1 MEPQPTATFPGFPD
15 FRANVTFVPIQFFTV
30 VVPHHSRGCVRIVGH
45 ALRRLLGWV
54 DEHGNPTQEQV
65 RFTYREL
72 IERAGV
78 SRDAIGEALREAV
91 EGGFLRC
98 VQEPQPDRSGQ
109 PAQSGVYEIHWDSEG
124 RYTDNPDE
132 FRGFYYPEAA
142 VVPVTEAGRI
152 THRPKAARKNIPNAF
167 FDVLLPAERLS
178 VVRVVGAMLFYSIQW
193 GPGGERKVPVQ
204 LSITELSRLTRLS
217 RQHVHEAVTEARERG
232 YIERVDAG
240 SFDPHHSRA
249 ATYAIRWIRAAPKG
263 RILLRE
269 QPVRSGE
276 PPPVGKGAQ
285 DRSEKVNGE
294 ESEKVNTERIKTDL
308 KTQETT
314 APDST
319 AVSPPAAA
327 VSAIDLLLKAGFD
340 LTTARRLAR
349 RRPLEVIQ
357 RQIGWLPLRHSTRN
371 RLGLLRRA
379 IEGDWCK
386 PDGAPEAEDLRL
398 GRIFA
403 RHYYAAYH
411 ANPGEPAAEP
421 LAKDS
426 EMAARFVERLLALD
440 RDPGKVPDWGRQ
452 FGGRMRDKHRND
464 ARARPHLS
472 AALVLY
478 GDEFLRLLR
487 QEASGRERAL
497 LGRSRA
503 EREVARMPAYLDFLR
518 AEEVRIQRS
527 DPAGYARFTEERR
540 QTRQRMTGGLFLAS
554 ADTLARFDS
563 ETSRLLAF
571 AEAFAD
577 RVPDFWRWEATQSE
591 AANSTGVVRIG
602 PQGATGQVGSPAS
615 GSVLLVN
622 KSQRGM
628 TQGEGH
634 SREVQHDGK
643 HDHA

>member
-1 MEPQPTATFPGFPD
+1 
-15 FRANVTFVPIQFFTV
+15 
-30 VVPHHSRGCVRIVGH
+30 
-45 ALRRLLGWV
+45 
-54 DEHGNPTQEQV
+54 
-65 RFTYREL
+65 
-72 IERAGV
+72 
-78 SRDAIGEALREAV
+78 
-91 EGGFLRC
+91 
-98 VQEPQPDRSGQ
+98 
-109 PAQSGVYEIHWDSEG
+109 
-124 RYTDNPDE
+124 
-132 FRGFYYPEAA
+132 
-142 VVPVTEAGRI
+142 
-152 THRPKAARKNIPNAF
+152 
-167 FDVLLPAERLS
+167 
-178 VVRVVGAMLFYSIQW
+178 
-193 GPGGERKVPVQ
+193 
-204 LSITELSRLTRLS
+204 
-217 RQHVHEAVTEARERG
+217 
-232 YIERVDAG
+232 
-240 SFDPHHSRA
+240 
-249 ATYAIRWIRAAPKG
+249 
-263 RILLRE
+263 
-269 QPVRSGE
+269 
-276 PPPVGKGAQ
+276 
-285 DRSEKVNGE
+285 VNGE
-294 ESEKVNTERIKTDL
+294 ESEKVNTVRIKTDL

-314 APDST
+314 ASVST

-327 VSAIDLLLKAGFD
+327 VSAIELLLKAGFD
-340 LTTARRLAR
+340 ATTARRLAR

-386 PDGAPEAEDLRL
+386 PDGAPEAEDLQL

-411 ANPGEPAAEP
+411 ANLGEPAAEP
-421 LAKDS
+421 LAKDT

-478 GDEFLRLLR
+478 GDEFLRFLR

-503 EREVARMPAYLDFLR
+503 EREAARMPAYLDFLR
-518 AEEVRIQRS
+518 SEEVRLQRS

-554 ADTLARFDS
+554 ADTVARFDS

-577 RVPDFWRWEATQSE
+577 KVPDFWRWESTQSE
-591 AANSTGVVRIG
+591 AANSTDIVRFG
-602 PQGATGQVGSPAS
+602 PQGATGHVGSPAS
-615 GSVLLVN
+615 GPVPLVN

-628 TQGEGH
+628 TQSEGH
-634 SREVQHDGK
+634 SREVQHNGK

>member
-1 MEPQPTATFPGFPD
+1 LDPQVTAIFPGFPD

-30 VVPHHSRGCVRIVGH
+30 VVPHCSRGCVRIVGH

-78 SRDAIGEALREAV
+78 SRDSIAEALREAIDK
-91 EGGFLRC
+91 GFLRC
-98 VQEPQPDRSGQ
+98 IQEPKPDRPGQ
-109 PAQSGVYEIHWDSEG
+109 PAQNGVYEIHWDAEG
-124 RYTDNPDE
+124 RYTDNPDQ
-132 FRGFYYPEAA
+132 FQGFYYPEAA
-142 VVPVTEAGRI
+142 VIPVAEAGAI
-152 THRPKAARKNIPNAF
+152 AHRPKAARKNIPNAF

-178 VVRVVGAMLFYSIQW
+178 VIRVVGAMMFYSIQW
-193 GPGGERKVPVQ
+193 GPGGERKVPVT
-204 LSITELSRLTRLS
+204 LSISELSRLTRLS
-217 RQHVHEAVTEARERG
+217 RKHVHEAVTEARERG
-232 YIERVDAG
+232 YIERVDGG

-249 ATYAIRWIRAAPKG
+249 ATYAIRWVRSAPKG
-263 RILLRE
+263 RILSQE
-269 QPVRSGE
+269 QAVRMGE

-285 DRSEKVNGE
+285 ERSEMVNRE
-294 ESEKVNTERIKTDL
+294 ESERVNTIRIKTDL

-314 APDST
+314 AVDST
-319 AVSPPAAA
+319 VVPPPVAA
-327 VSAIDLLLKAGFD
+327 VSAFELLAKAGFD
-340 LTTARRLAR
+340 PPTAQRLAR

-357 RQIGWLPLRHSTRN
+357 RQIDWLPLRHSTRN

-386 PDGAPEAEDLRL
+386 PDGTPEAEDLQL

-411 ANPGEPAAEP
+411 ANPGEPAAQP
-421 LAKDS
+421 LAKDT

-478 GDEFLRLLR
+478 GDEFLQFLR

-503 EREVARMPAYLDFLR
+503 EREAARMPAYLDFLR
-518 AEEVRIQRS
+518 AEEVRLQRM
-527 DPAGYARFTEERR
+527 DPARYAGFTEERR
-540 QTRQRMTGGLFLAS
+540 RTRQRMTGGLFLAS

-563 ETSRLLAF
+563 EKNRLLAF

-577 RVPDFWRWEATQSE
+577 SIPDIWRWEATRLE
-591 AANSTGVVRIG
+591 AAGSAEIVRFGAPG
-602 PQGATGQVGSPAS
+602 PTGQAGASAS
-615 GSVLLVN
+615 GPVPLVS
-622 KSQRGM
+622 KPQRGM
-628 TQGEGH
+628 TQSEGD
-634 SREVQHDGK
+634 SREVQHNGK